1 MGLEHLQQGFR
12 AGLRQQVVAFA
23 QLYLLLLVVL
33 YKQMKIIILGNMFAR
48 CRFVNRIREILTVFA
63 LSERCWPDADEDDFS
78 ASGKFRSS
86 SDWNWRRFRGWFL
99 TILFGGPDE
108 AVATLPEI
116 FPSVG
121 GRFSFSGLGSALS
134 ENCGDNAAVGGLKSF
149 RGGIH
154 SDTRYTSSKGNKIQ
168 LDRNGTRSAL
178 LYV

>member
-86 SDWNWRRFRGWFL
+86 SD
-99 TILFGGPDE
+99 
-108 AVATLPEI
+108 
-116 FPSVG
+116 
-121 GRFSFSGLGSALS
+121 
-134 ENCGDNAAVGGLKSF
+134 
-149 RGGIH
+149 
-154 SDTRYTSSKGNKIQ
+154 
-168 LDRNGTRSAL
+168 
-178 LYV
+178 